1 VGIYLNIL
9 VVDDN
14 RFIRQVVSAMIMDSG
29 HTAITAD
36 GHHKAL
42 FELKKEN
49 IDLVLMDI
57 EMPDV
62 DGFELTKM
70 IRKVHHQ
77 WFPIIFLSSNDSE
90 EYLTKG
96 IDAGADDY
104 LTKPVKQV
112 ILSAKIR
119 AMERILKMKGE
130 LDRANKQLEILSSI
144 DPLTQVLNR
153 RGLEEVLEDSW
164 LVNKRQKAELSI
176 LMLDIDFFKPYN
188 DNYGHPQGDK
198 CLVQVAAILND
209 SLNRST
215 DSLAR
220 YGGEEFVVVLPFT
233 PIDGARFKAKELIES
248 LLTKKIKHEFS
259 SVSSYVT
266 VSIGIAT
273 KDLANNADNGNELI
287 KQADIA
293 LYRAKEQGRN
303 CYQVFQET
311 VEK

>member
-1 VGIYLNIL
+1 MNIL

-14 RFIRQVVSAMIMDSG
+14 KFIREVVSAMIIDSG
-29 HTAITAD
+29 HIAITAD
-36 GHHKAL
+36 GHKQAL
-42 FELKKEN
+42 EKLKVDA

-57 EMPDV
+57 EMPEV
-62 DGFELTKM
+62 DGFELTKIM
-70 IRKVHHQ
+70 RNEHAQ

-112 ILSAKIR
+112 ILTAKIR
-119 AMERILKMKGE
+119 AMERIVKMQGALE
-130 LDRANKQLEILSSI
+130 RVNKQLEILSSI

-153 RGLEEVLEDSW
+153 RGLEEVLANSW
-164 LVNKRQKAELSI
+164 QINERQKGELSV

-198 CLVQVAAILND
+198 CLVQVASVLNET
-209 SLNRST
+209 LNRST

-233 PIDGARFKAKELIES
+233 PTDGARFKAKELIQS
-248 LLTKKIKHEFS
+248 LLREKITHEFS
-259 SVSSYVT
+259 SVLPYVT
-266 VSIGIAT
+266 ISVGIAT
-273 KDLANNADNGNELI
+273 QCPSNNIINANELI
-287 KQADIA
+287 KQADLA
-293 LYRAKEQGRN
+293 LYRAKESGRN
-303 CYQVFQET
+303 CYQIFDKT
-311 VEK
+311 LEKYQ

>member
-1 VGIYLNIL
+1 
-9 VVDDN
+9 
-14 RFIRQVVSAMIMDSG
+14 MITDSG
-29 HTAITAD
+29 HIAITAD
-36 GHHKAL
+36 GHQQAL
-42 FELKKEN
+42 EELEKES

-70 IRKVHHQ
+70 IRELHQQ

-90 EYLTKG
+90 DYLTKG

-104 LTKPVKQV
+104 LAKPVKQV

-119 AMERILKMKGE
+119 AMERIVKMKGA

-153 RGLEEVLEDSW
+153 RGLEDVLKNAW
-164 LVNKRQKAELSI
+164 LVNKREKAELSI

-198 CLVQVAAILND
+198 CLVQVAGLLNE

-248 LLTKKIKHEFS
+248 LLAEEIKHEFS
-259 SVSSYVT
+259 SVSPYVT
-266 VSIGIAT
+266 VSVGIAT
-273 KDLANNADNGNELI
+273 KDCGNNANNGNELI

-293 LYRAKEQGRN
+293 LYQAKEQGRN
-303 CYQVFQET
+303 CYKVFQSPSGI
-311 VEK
+311 

>member
-1 VGIYLNIL
+1 

-14 RFIRQVVSAMIMDSG
+14 NFIRQVVSAMIIDSG
-29 HTAITAD
+29 HVAIPVD
-36 GHHKAL
+36 GHVPAL
-42 FELKKEN
+42 AELNKGTL
-49 IDLVLMDI
+49 DLVLMDI
-57 EMPDV
+57 EMPEV

-70 IRKVHHQ
+70 MREAHPQ

-96 IDAGADDY
+96 IDAGGDDY

-119 AMERILKMKGE
+119 AMERIVQMKGA

-144 DPLTQVLNR
+144 DPLTQILNR
-153 RGLEEVLEDSW
+153 RGLEDVLASAW
-164 LVNKRQKAELSI
+164 QSNRRQEAELSL
-176 LMLDIDFFKPYN
+176 LMLDIDFFKLYN

-198 CLVQVAAILND
+198 CLTQVADVLNKT
-209 SLNRST
+209 LNRTT

-220 YGGEEFVVVLPFT
+220 YGGEEFVIVMPFT
-233 PIDGARFKAKELIES
+233 PVEGARFKAQELI
-248 LLTKKIKHEFS
+248 LALQKINIKHEYS
-259 SVSSYVT
+259 SISPFVT

-273 KDLANNADNGNELI
+273 TNDGASNISELI

-293 LYRAKEQGRN
+293 LYEAKEKGRN
-303 CYQVFQET
+303 CSQVFQN
-311 VEK
+311 K